1 MSKPK
6 KTPPKYQ
13 IGDKVQVLVD
23 GISLKVGDAG
33 FVTDINQSSQYGY
46 LYFLDGIHR
55 GGWTEEELEFFRD
68 RCDCDHTRPF
78 VPACLDCVLKR
89 WP

>member
-6 KTPPKYQ
+6 KTPPKFQ
-13 IGDKVQVLVD
+13 IGAKVQVLKNVD
-23 GISLKVGDAG
+23 HRVGDVG
-33 FVTDINQSSQYGY
+33 HVTEIRESSSYGH
-46 LYFLDGIHR
+46 LYFLDGVYN
-55 GGWTEEELEFFRD
+55 GVPWPEAELKFFED